1 MAVLV
6 NDGYMML
13 LDAVYI
19 GAKKIGNISE
29 DGVDWSGDDAQFT
42 ELNAAQVRTA
52 PVKKIP
58 RKAATNV
65 LTFRLIELLPEHCKN
80 VMGGEVD
87 GDKWN
92 APANLI
98 TIEDSVKI
106 LTGTGQT
113 VDVAKALITA
123 AVRGNLGGDSALG
136 IDVRLEVVNDSL
148 GGSPFS
154 LYPTIPFIKATP
166 TSLSFVA
173 AGESKTVEME
183 TSGAFSVSGAVP
195 DGFSVSVV
203 AGKVTIKAT
212 ANTGTAART
221 GKITFALV
229 SDTTKKVEVSL
240 TQAKPA

>member
-1 MAVLV
+1 MAVAI

-13 LDAVYI
+13 LDAVFV
-19 GAKKIGNISE
+19 GSKKIGNISE

-65 LTFRLIELLPEHCKN
+65 LTFRLIELLPDHCKN
-80 VMGGEVD
+80 VMGGEVN

-113 VDVAKALITA
+113 IDITQATVTA

-136 IDVRLEVVNDSL
+136 IDVRLEVVNDPL

-154 LYPTIPFIKATP
+154 MSPTEPFINATSA
-166 TSLSFVA
+166 SLSFVA
-173 AGESKTVEME
+173 GGESKTVDIEASSPF
-183 TSGAFSVSGAVP
+183 TVSGAVP
-195 DGFSVSVV
+195 SGFSVSVV
-203 AGKVTIKAT
+203 SGKVTITAS
-212 ANTGTAART
+212 ANTGTAARS

-229 SDTTKKVEVSL
+229 SDSSKKVEISL